1 MLLISPNLYNVYSQ
15 FKQLENRGIFF
26 FFFEVKDRSVIDKSK
41 GIQCIYPIQA
51 DQKHFFF
58 FEVKDRSVIDKSK
71 RIQCIYLV
79 QAAREQG
86 RK

>member
-1 MLLISPNLYNVYSQ
+1 MYIPYSSRP
-15 FKQLENRGIFF
+15 KTGFF
-26 FFFEVKDRSVIDKSK
+26 
-41 GIQCIYPIQA
+41 
-51 DQKHFFF
+51 FFF